1 MNLLLQGSRLHKP
14 YFEPLVIQDQTY
26 CLNHLNPF
34 QLVLPSERARKDLR
48 IHVRFT
54 NHAFTSAYD
63 AAAHDPAYPIIMDHG
78 GRPRSFCEL
87 RYTLSHTLPGVISGF
102 THPATKVHQT
112 AAQRN
117 WAHVTQIE
125 TPKGPY
131 YVFFELR
138 RARKED
144 RHLQDLHLVVE
155 SAYPQDPS
163 MPVPQLS
170 GRMAFGLLCSKVY
183 AGEPVSTRR

>member
-1 MNLLLQGSRLHKP
+1 MK
-14 YFEPLVIQDQTY
+14 
-26 CLNHLNPF
+26 
-34 QLVLPSERARKDLR
+34 KDLR

-54 NHAFTSAYD
+54 NHTFTTAYD
-63 AAAHDPAYPIIMDHG
+63 AATHDPERPILEDHG
-78 GRPRSFCEL
+78 GRPRTFCES
-87 RYTLSHTLPGVISGF
+87 RYTLSHRLPGVISSF

-125 TPKGPY
+125 TPQGPY

-144 RHLQDLHLVVE
+144 RHLQDLYLVVE
-155 SAYPQDPS
+155 SAYPQGRD
-163 MPVPQLS
+163 MPAPQLS
-170 GRMAFGLLCSKVY
+170 GRMGFGLLCSKVY
-183 AGEPVSTRR
+183 AGERVSTRR

>member
-1 MNLLLQGSRLHKP
+1 MHKP
-14 YFEPLVIQDQTY
+14 YFAPLVIEGQTY
-26 CLNHLNPF
+26 CLAHLNPF
-34 QLVLPSERARKDLR
+34 QLVLPSERVRKDLR

-54 NHAFTSAYD
+54 NHAFTAAYD
-63 AAAHDPAYPIIMDHG
+63 AAAHNPAHPVIDDHG
-78 GRPRSFCEL
+78 GRPRLFCDV
-87 RYTLSHTLPGVISGF
+87 RYALSHTLPSVISGF

-138 RARKED
+138 RAQRED
-144 RHLQDLHLVVE
+144 RHLQDLNLVVE

-163 MPVPQLS
+163 MPAPQLS